1 MSSHDEYSSDEEDLF
16 DSPKSDV
23 FLGFV
28 DIGIGEDDEYPTI
41 EDTFIGGQPIW
52 PHPESKPKEEDL
64 KCDNCGSLMALL
76 AQAYAPLDGKA
87 YDRLIYV
94 FACKNTARCSRKKGS
109 IKAIRAINKDPAI
122 AQKIYEEQQEEA
134 QKALDEKLRLE
145 DKKKFQIEM
154 TKDLFD
160 VTKPSDKGGNSF
172 QTNDNPFKSLKP
184 FGDSNAFNSS
194 SPFGSSNPFEKKE
207 QPQPEKNGKKSY
219 AEASK
224 TAKPPAPVKK
234 PLSANL
240 PEYPGYILFTE
251 KEKLKKVTLEP
262 ELEKYKHLIE
272 TSTEEEG
279 PSKGGKKERTLSSS
293 SSSSAAVNSQTNQI
307 SKMLDDKFFENF
319 TSVVNHNPTQVLRY
333 DLDGQPILYSGKDDV
348 AKQVSDKT
356 IPDPAY
362 NPSSRRRFELQLM
375 PKAIMDLEGEGAS
388 VADILNGMS
397 WGTIVV
403 YTDEEDYMPSLDENH
418 VGYVREY
425 CGVQWEESVERAQ
438 EGATDA

>member
-16 DSPKSDV
+16 DTPQSDV
-23 FLGFV
+23 FLGFI

-52 PHPESKPKEEDL
+52 PHPELKPKEEDL
-64 KCDNCGSLMALL
+64 KCDNCGSFMALL

-87 YDRLIYV
+87 YDRMIYV
-94 FACKNTARCSRKKGS
+94 FGCKNTAQCSRKKGS

-122 AQKIYEEQQEEA
+122 AEKIYEEQQAEA

-145 DKKKFQIEM
+145 DKRKFQIEM

-160 VTKPSDKGGNSF
+160 LTKPTGAKE
-172 QTNDNPFKSLKP
+172 NPFTSLAAFGEAKANP
-184 FGDSNAFNSS
+184 FT
-194 SPFGSSNPFEKKE
+194 SSNPFGKADPFKKE
-207 QPQPEKNGKKSY
+207 AKAEKPKTETTEKPAKASY
-219 AEASK
+219 ADASK
-224 TAKPPAPVKK
+224 AAKPAAPSKK
-234 PLSANL
+234 PVSVDL

-251 KEKLKKVTLEP
+251 KEKLKRVTLEP

-272 TSTEEEG
+272 ETTEEEG
-279 PSKGGKKERTLSSS
+279 PSKSGKKERTLSSS
-293 SSSSAAVNSQTNQI
+293 SSSLAVNQTNQI

-333 DLDGQPILYSGKDDV
+333 DLDGQPVLYSGKDDV
-348 AKQVSDKT
+348 AKQVSEKT
-356 IPDPAY
+356 VPDPAY

-425 CGVQWEESVERAQ
+425 CGVQWEESVDRSQQA
-438 EGATDA
+438 

>member
-16 DSPKSDV
+16 DSPQSDV
-23 FLGFV
+23 FLGFI

-64 KCDNCGSLMALL
+64 KCDNCGSFMALL

-87 YDRLIYV
+87 YDRMIYV
-94 FACKNTARCSRKKGS
+94 FGCKNTAQCSRKKGS

-122 AQKIYEEQQEEA
+122 AEKIYEEQQAEA

-145 DKKKFQIEM
+145 DKRKFQIEM

-160 VTKPSDKGGNSF
+160 STKPTGSGAKE
-172 QTNDNPFKSLKP
+172 NPFTSSAAFGGDAKANP
-184 FGDSNAFNSS
+184 FT
-194 SPFGSSNPFEKKE
+194 SSNPFGKAEPFKKDDKAEKPKT
-207 QPQPEKNGKKSY
+207 EKTEKPAKASY
-219 AEASK
+219 ADASK
-224 TAKPPAPVKK
+224 AAKPATPAKK
-234 PLSANL
+234 PVSVDL

-251 KEKLKKVTLEP
+251 KEKLKRVTLEP

-272 TSTEEEG
+272 ETTEEEG

-293 SSSSAAVNSQTNQI
+293 SSSSAVNQTNQI

-333 DLDGQPILYSGKDDV
+333 DLDGQPVLYSGKDEV
-348 AKQVSDKT
+348 AKQVSEKT
-356 IPDPAY
+356 VPDPAY
-362 NPSSRRRFELQLM
+362 NPSSKRRFELQLM

-425 CGVQWEESVERAQ
+425 CGVQWEESVDRSQQA
-438 EGATDA
+438 